1 MEHLTFLTMEVLA
14 AGFGFCSFSAA
25 AADAA
30 TTTALISQILS
41 AAATATA
48 AAAGFGFCF
57 FSLAA
62 AATTADAAAITNRGC
77 TVGGFAA

>member
-1 MEHLTFLTMEVLA
+1 MEVLA

-30 TTTALISQILS
+30 TTMASISQIPS
-41 AAATATA
+41 AATATA